1 MEIFRAK
8 PTYLNQHNELPNFS
22 GTSQE
27 IAQNSL
33 QHHLKPFFFAKKT
46 FHFSATNWLSFQMR
60 LLIVDHSVNNK
71 KF

>member
-33 QHHLKPFFFAKKT
+33 QHHLKLFFLQKT
-46 FHFSATNWLSFQMR
+46 FHFSAMNWLSFRMR